1 VLEAAFSFPGFYIFA
16 KFRLEKYDFESYKGG
31 FFMGKMAQICR
42 ISNLRNS
49 KLPEAYDNFQKVAK
63 NIEGFYCFFKK
74 RSDLLYS
81 QILPYYIV
89 GDHHFGYITKSLKE
103 TLFGRLG
110 GVGNLIPSPPR
121 KSLPN
126 STLKELCIG
135 LKKKYFFIHFQSSPF
150 IEFAFCSQK
159 TSISWALSQQGR
171 GLLHWMQLWEVL
183 CY

>member
-1 VLEAAFSFPGFYIFA
+1 
-16 KFRLEKYDFESYKGG
+16 
-31 FFMGKMAQICR
+31 
-42 ISNLRNS
+42 
-49 KLPEAYDNFQKVAK
+49 LPEAYDNFQKVAK

-81 QILPYYIV
+81 QILPYYFV

-110 GVGNLIPSPPR
+110 GVGNLIPSPPT

-126 STLKELCIG
+126 STLKQLRIG

-159 TSISWALSQQGR
+159 TSIFLGPVPTGTGTIALDATLGSFM
-171 GLLHWMQLWEVL
+171 LLEPIPHQVNQFLS
-183 CY
+183 